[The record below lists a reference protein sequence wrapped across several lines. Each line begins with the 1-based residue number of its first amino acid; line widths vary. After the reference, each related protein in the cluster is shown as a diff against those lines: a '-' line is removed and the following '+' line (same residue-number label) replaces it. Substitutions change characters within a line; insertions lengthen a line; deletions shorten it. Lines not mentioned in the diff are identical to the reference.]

1 MVNPAPVRVSR
12 KSTMNS
18 PLVKAANK
26 IVTSPT
32 FAKARSIDFDK
43 KNEYDKFIKFIESS
57 NKELIKIRLPKKED
71 IAKKGGAGNADG
83 DEGRKFGLLDA
94 LGLTAGGSILL
105 KLLSAIRKRLMKS
118 KLVPKF
124 FKRFLTRM
132 KRLWR
137 NFTKPLRQL
146 RRFITSIPGK
156 IKTKLAG
163 LTDNVVKFF
172 RKNIDDA
179 VTSLKNLKN
188 AKWIKNLTSK
198 IVSKTDEA
206 VKVTKE
212 VLTNPK
218 VIKTGKEITEQ
229 VARKAGPKIT
239 SAAIGELT
247 VIGGIATDLSM
258 AAYRLEKGDNTGA
271 LLSTLAAFPVLGIPF
286 NIVDVAR
293 DMGAFEDGGILDKID
308 FLNLFRLNKDN
319 PNYVDKRT
327 TEEKETDEDL
337 DAYLRETYEKNLREQ
352 LEKFKGQTSLSK
364 SQRRKRTSI
373 LNQLRDLPDL
383 TSDQLRSKINKGIGN
398 VDIGDIKFFGKN
410 KSSYDEIEKFLDNIE
425 NKESISTESLF
436 SENVTTLIDNSQIFL
451 LPTSGDSGSM
461 LNGSMSVP
469 PINITTSIVEFDY
482 SKASDVV
489 SDELLFLKL
498 DK

>member
-1 MVNPAPVRVSR
+1 MVNPAPVRVAR

-57 NKELIKIRLPKKED
+57 NKELLRIKLPSKED
-71 IAKKGGAGNADG
+71 VAKEGAAGGGQDG
-83 DEGRKFGLLDA
+83 DKGRRFGVLDF
-94 LGLTAGGSILL
+94 LGAYFGGSLFA
-105 KLLSAIRKRLMKS
+105 KLLSAIRKKLMKS
-118 KLVPKF
+118 RFVPKF
-124 FKRFLTRM
+124 IKRFLTRM

-156 IKTKLAG
+156 IKAKLTG

-206 VKVTKE
+206 AKITKE
-212 VLTNPK
+212 VLTNSK

-247 VIGGIATDLSM
+247 IIGGIATDLSM

-286 NIVDVAR
+286 NVVDVAR
-293 DMGAFEDGGILDKID
+293 DLGAFEDGGILDKID

-327 TEEKETDEDL
+327 AEEKKTDEDL
-337 DAYLRETYEKNLREQ
+337 DTYLRETYEKNLREQ
-352 LEKFKGQTSLSK
+352 LKNLKGVQGK
-364 SQRRKRTSI
+364 DAKRKRMGI
-373 LNQLRDLPDL
+373 YNQLRDLPDL
-383 TSDQLRSKINKGIGN
+383 TSDQLRTKVNQGIGN
-398 VDIGDIKFFGKN
+398 VEIGDIKFFGKN
-410 KSSYDEIEKFLDNIE
+410 KSSYDEIQTFLNNIE
-425 NKESISTESLF
+425 NKESISTKSLS

-451 LPTSGDSGSM
+451 IPDTGTSESM
-461 LNGSMSVP
+461 FAGGTSSP
-469 PINITTSIVEFDY
+469 FINVNTSIVEFDY

>member
-1 MVNPAPVRVSR
+1 MVNPAPVRVAR

-71 IAKKGGAGNADG
+71 IAKQGAGAGAGKDDG
-83 DEGRKFGLLDA
+83 GGRSFGLLDV
-94 LGLTAGGSILL
+94 LGLSA
-105 KLLSAIRKRLMKS
+105 LLSRLRKFLMKYG
-118 KLVPKF
+118 PKF
-124 FKRFLTRM
+124 LKRFLTRM

-137 NFTKPLRQL
+137 NFTKPLRQF
-146 RRFITSIPGK
+146 RRLVTNIAGK
-156 IKTKLAG
+156 IKNKLVSI
-163 LTDNVVKFF
+163 TDDVVKFF

-179 VTSLKNLKN
+179 VKSLKNLKN

-198 IVSKTDEA
+198 IVSKSDDVA
-206 VKVTKE
+206 KVGKE
-212 VLTNPK
+212 LITNSKVL
-218 VIKTGKEITEQ
+218 KTGKEVTEQ
-229 VARKAGPKIT
+229 VVKKAGPKI
-239 SAAIGELT
+239 SSIAIGELT
-247 VIGGIATDLSM
+247 VLGGVATDLSM
-258 AAYRLEKGDNTGA
+258 AAYRLDKGDNTGA
-271 LLSTLAAFPVLGIPF
+271 LLSTFAAIPVLGIPF
-286 NIVDVAR
+286 NVVDVAR
-293 DMGAFEDGGILDKID
+293 DLGAFEDGGILDKID
-308 FLNLFRLNKDN
+308 FLDWFRLNKDN

-327 TEEKETDEDL
+327 AEEKETDEDI
-337 DAYLRETYEKNLREQ
+337 DEYLKEIYKESL
-352 LEKFKGQTSLSK
+352 LEKA
-364 SQRRKRTSI
+364 RKISANANSSNKKATASG
-373 LNQLRDLPDL
+373 LRNVQKELRAL
-383 TSDQLRSKINKGIGN
+383 EEGEITSDKLRSKAGGLI
-398 VDIGDIKFFGKN
+398 DDIKFFGKN
-410 KSSYDEIEKFLDNIE
+410 KSSYDEIQTFLNNIE

-451 LPTSGDSGSM
+451 LPDTGTSESM
-461 LNGSMSVP
+461 FAGGTSSP
-469 PINITTSIVEFDY
+469 FINVNTSIVEFDY

>member
-1 MVNPAPVRVSR
+1 MVNPAPVRVAR

-57 NKELIKIRLPKKED
+57 NKELLRIKLPSKENV
-71 IAKKGGAGNADG
+71 AKEGAAGGGQDG
-83 DEGRKFGLLDA
+83 DKGRRFGILDLL
-94 LGLTAGGSILL
+94 GGYFGGSLFA

-118 KLVPKF
+118 RFVPKF
-124 FKRFLTRM
+124 IKRLLTRM

-156 IKTKLAG
+156 IKAKLTG

-179 VTSLKNLKN
+179 VKSLKNLKN

-198 IVSKTDEA
+198 IVSKSDDVA
-206 VKVTKE
+206 KVGKE
-212 VLTNPK
+212 FITNSKVL
-218 VIKTGKEITEQ
+218 KTGKEITEQ
-229 VARKAGPKIT
+229 VVKKAGPKIS

-271 LLSTLAAFPVLGIPF
+271 LLSTLAAVPILGIPF
-286 NIVDVAR
+286 NVVDVAR
-293 DMGAFEDGGILDKID
+293 DLGAFEDGGILDKID
-308 FLNLFRLNKDN
+308 FLDWFRLNKDN

-327 TEEKETDEDL
+327 DEQKEIDEDL
-337 DAYLRETYEKNLREQ
+337 DAYLKKEYEKDIKQQ
-352 LEKFKGQTSLSK
+352 LKDIEGRKGKSFKGTRNRLEGELALLDGLTS
-364 SQRRKRTSI
+364 T
-373 LNQLRDLPDL
+373 QLRTKTKYLVEDDLKLFRKDA
-383 TSDQLRSKINKGIGN
+383 SSHE
-398 VDIGDIKFFGKN
+398 DIK
-410 KSSYDEIEKFLDNIE
+410 KFLDNIE
-425 NKESISTESLF
+425 KSESISTESFF

-451 LPTSGDSGSM
+451 LPDSNASKSM
-461 LNGSMSVP
+461 FTEGLSVP
-469 PINITTSIVEFDY
+469 PINITNTMIDFDY
-482 SKASDVV
+482 SKANSGFT
-489 SDELLFLKL
+489 DELLFLKL